1 MSVVSAP
8 PERETQRSRLVE
20 RMKRDCGSVIM
31 EALADDTVNELMLNP
46 DGRLWLDIAG
56 KGMIDT
62 GTLISS
68 AQAESI
74 LSVSATLLDTVL
86 TRDNPIVEGEFPIDG
101 SRLEGLMP
109 PIVARPTF
117 AIRKRARSV
126 FKLDD
131 YIERGILTEARCA
144 GLRYGVETHRNI
156 LVVGGTGSGK
166 TTLTNAI
173 LGEIARACPDD
184 RLVAIEDTQELQVT
198 VANHVLQRTSETV
211 TMQRLLRATMRLR
224 PDRIVIGEVRG
235 GESFTLLKAW
245 NSGHPGGVT
254 TIHADSAVDGLA
266 KLADYIHENPD
277 AGNLTSEHIGRM
289 ISKAVHMVVFIEKIS
304 EAPWRRVSEVCRVSG
319 FSGGEFQL
327 LPL

>member
-1 MSVVSAP
+1 MSAVLSP
-8 PERETQRSRLVE
+8 PDAETQRSRLVE
-20 RMKRDCGSVIM
+20 RMKRDCGPVIM
-31 EALADDTVNELMLNP
+31 EALGNDAVTELMLNP
-46 DGRLWLDIAG
+46 DGRLWLDVAG
-56 KGMIDT
+56 KGMVDT

-68 AQAESI
+68 SQAESI
-74 LSVSATLLDTVL
+74 LSVSATLLNTIL
-86 TRDNPIVEGEFPIDG
+86 NRDNPIVEGEFPIDG
-101 SRLEGLMP
+101 SRLEGLVP
-109 PIVARPTF
+109 PVVARPTF

-126 FKLDD
+126 FKLAD
-131 YIERGILTEARCA
+131 YIERGILTEGRCE
-144 GLRYGVETHRNI
+144 GLRQGVAARRNI

-198 VANHVLQRTSETV
+198 VENHVLQRTSETV
-211 TMQRLLRATMRLR
+211 SMQRLLRATMRLR

-277 AGNLTSEHIGRM
+277 AGNLTSDHIGRM

-319 FSGGEFQL
+319 FSGSDYQL